1 MYMNVY
7 NTNEACSSNALI
19 ANTVTNV
26 WQRTMPAVVAGTTLA
41 CILYTLR
48 AVLMGKCA
56 VLKSKKYRLQKPM
69 RTTI

>member
-41 CILYTLR
+41 YILYTLCSID
-48 AVLMGKCA
+48 GKVC
-56 VLKSKKYRLQKPM
+56 S
-69 RTTI
+69 IEI